1 MNKPIPI
8 DDFSTGNS
16 RLAVFMP
23 GMGAVSSTLIA
34 GVEAVKRGLA
44 LPVGSYS
51 QMGKLKVHNSV
62 SQAVQ
67 DIFPLAKLDHLVFAS
82 WDIFPDNCYESATKN
97 HVLDAHLLDQLQE
110 PLGSISPMPAVF
122 DQKFVPRLHPLIM
135 KKARTK
141 MEYAELLREDIRN
154 FMNKK
159 NCTRGVMI
167 WCASTEIYNP
177 LMDVHKDRQAFEL
190 GLKNNDASIS
200 PTQIY
205 AYAALCENIPF
216 INGSPNISIET
227 PVIQQMANEAG
238 IPVAGSD
245 FKTGQTLIKTIL
257 APGLRKRLLGVS
269 GWYSSNILG
278 NRDGEV
284 LDDPDAFRSKEI
296 TKTSVLNNIFSPDEY
311 PDLYRDLH
319 HMVKIH
325 YYPPRGDNK
334 ESWDNIDIFGWLGYP
349 MQIKIN
355 FLARDSILAAPVALD
370 LILFMDLAARI
381 NYSGIQDW
389 LGFYF
394 KSPLPNNG
402 GNFEHDLNVQF
413 ENLESTLKKIYTSIN
428 LKAGKKLVND

>member
-8 DDFSTGNS
+8 DDYSTGNS

-67 DIFPLAKLDHLVFAS
+67 E
-82 WDIFPDNCYESATKN
+82 IFPDNCYESATKN
-97 HVLDAHLLDQLQE
+97 HVLDAQLLDQLQE

-135 KKARTK
+135 KKARTQ
-141 MEYAELLREDIRN
+141 MEYAEVLREDIRN

-190 GLKNNDASIS
+190 GLKNNDASIA

-227 PVIQQMANEAG
+227 PVI
-238 IPVAGSD
+238 
-245 FKTGQTLIKTIL
+245 
-257 APGLRKRLLGVS
+257 
-269 GWYSSNILG
+269 
-278 NRDGEV
+278 
-284 LDDPDAFRSKEI
+284 
-296 TKTSVLNNIFSPDEY
+296 
-311 PDLYRDLH
+311 H
-319 HMVKIH
+319 
-325 YYPPRGDNK
+325 
-334 ESWDNIDIFGWLGYP
+334 
-349 MQIKIN
+349 
-355 FLARDSILAAPVALD
+355 
-370 LILFMDLAARI
+370 
-381 NYSGIQDW
+381 
-389 LGFYF
+389 
-394 KSPLPNNG
+394 
-402 GNFEHDLNVQF
+402 
-413 ENLESTLKKIYTSIN
+413 
-428 LKAGKKLVND
+428 

>member
-1 MNKPIPI
+1 MTFDNL
-8 DDFSTGNS
+8 SARNS

-34 GVEAVKRGLA
+34 GVEATKRGLA
-44 LPVGSYS
+44 MPIGSYT
-51 QMGKLKVHNSV
+51 QMGKLSINNSGTQPV
-62 SQAVQ
+62 KDLFSLV
-67 DIFPLAKLDHLVFAS
+67 DLENLVFAG
-82 WDIFPDNCYESATKN
+82 WDIFPDNCYEAALKN
-97 HVLDAHLLDQLQE
+97 HVLDRHLLDQLRE
-110 PLGSISPMPAVF
+110 PLASISPMPAVF
-122 DQKFVPRLHPLIM
+122 DQRFVPKLNPVIS
-135 KKARTK
+135 KKAGTK
-141 MEYAELLREDIRN
+141 MEYAELLRADIQR
-154 FMNKK
+154 FMDENK
-159 NCTRGVMI
+159 CDRGVMI
-167 WCASTEIYNP
+167 WCASTETYNHITR
-177 LMDVHKDRQAFEL
+177 VHEDRQSFEA
-190 GLKNNDASIS
+190 GLENNDPAIS

-205 AYAALCENIPF
+205 AYAALRENIPF
-216 INGSPNISIET
+216 INGSPNVSIET
-227 PVIQQMANEAG
+227 PVIQQMACESG
-238 IPVAGSD
+238 VPVAGSD

-311 PDLYRDLH
+311 PELYGDLH
-319 HMVKIH
+319 HMVRIH

-370 LILFMDLAARI
+370 LVLLTDLAARV
-381 NYSGIQDW
+381 NYTGIQDW

-394 KSPLPNNG
+394 KSPIAKNG
-402 GNFEHDLNVQF
+402 GNIEHDLNIQF
-413 ENLESTLKKIYTSIN
+413 NNLESTLNQIHSSLHMMT
-428 LKAGKKLVND
+428 GKKLVND

>member
-1 MNKPIPI
+1 MNRQIPI
-8 DDFSTGNS
+8 DGYTTGNR
-16 RLAVFMP
+16 RLAVFLP

-34 GVEAVKRGLA
+34 GVESVKRGLA
-44 LPVGSYS
+44 LPIGSYS
-51 QMGKLKVHNSV
+51 QMGRLKVQNSAP
-62 SQAVQ
+62 QLAQ
-67 DIFPLAKLDHLVFAS
+67 DLFSLAKLDQLVFS
-82 WDIFPDNCYESATKN
+82 GWDVFPDNCYETALKN
-97 HVLDAHLLDQLQE
+97 HVLDIQLLKQLQE
-110 PLGSISPMPAVF
+110 PLSSISPMPAVF
-122 DQKFVPRLHPLIM
+122 DQKFVPRLKPVIS
-135 KKARTK
+135 KKAGTK

-154 FMNKK
+154 FMHKNK
-159 NCTRGVMI
+159 CDRGVMI

-177 LMDVHKDRQAFEL
+177 VSGVHKDRQTFEL
-190 GLKNNDASIS
+190 GLKNNDALIS

-227 PVIQQMANEAG
+227 PVIQQMANAAG
-238 IPVAGSD
+238 IPIAGSD

-284 LDDPDAFRSKEI
+284 LDDPDTFRSKEI

-311 PDLYRDLH
+311 PDLYQDLH

-370 LILFMDLAARI
+370 LILFIDLAARI

-394 KSPLPNNG
+394 KSPVSDNG
-402 GNFEHDLNVQF
+402 EIIEHDLNIQF
-413 ENLESTLKKIYTSIN
+413 EKFESTLKKIHSRNNI
-428 LKAGKKLVND
+428 KVEQKLVND

>member
-1 MNKPIPI
+1 MNRHIPI
-8 DDFSTGNS
+8 DNYASGNCK
-16 RLAVFMP
+16 LAVFLP

-34 GVEAVKRGLA
+34 GIEAVKRGLA
-44 LPVGSYS
+44 LPIGSYS
-51 QMGKLKVHNSV
+51 QMGRLKIQDSGTK
-62 SQAVQ
+62 SVQ
-67 DIFPLAKLDHLVFAS
+67 DIFSLVNLDQLVFTG
-82 WDIFPDNCYESATKN
+82 WDIYPDNCYETAAKN
-97 HVLDAHLLDQLQE
+97 HVLDRHLLDQLQE

-122 DQKFVPRLHPLIM
+122 DQKFVPRLNPLIS
-135 KKARTK
+135 KKAGTK

-154 FMNKK
+154 FMKK
-159 NCTRGVMI
+159 NACDRGVMI

-177 LMDVHKDRQAFEL
+177 VSDVHMDRQKFEL
-190 GLKNNDASIS
+190 GLKNNDALIS

-216 INGSPNISIET
+216 INGSPNVSIET
-227 PVIQQMANEAG
+227 PAIQQIANDAG
-238 IPVAGSD
+238 VPIAGSD

-296 TKTSVLNNIFSPDEY
+296 TKTSVLNNIFSPEDY

-319 HMVKIH
+319 HMVRIH

-370 LILFMDLAARI
+370 LILFTDLAARV

-394 KSPLPNNG
+394 KSPVTNKGKNI
-402 GNFEHDLNVQF
+402 EHDLNVQF
-413 ENLESTLKKIYTSIN
+413 DNFEATLNRIHSGKNLMTE
-428 LKAGKKLVND
+428 KKLVND

>member
-1 MNKPIPI
+1 MNRHLPI
-8 DDFSTGNS
+8 DDYSARNS

-34 GVEAVKRGLA
+34 GVEAIKRGLA
-44 LPVGSYS
+44 LPIGSYS
-51 QMGKLKVHNSV
+51 QMGKLGINNPG
-62 SQAVQ
+62 SQSIQ
-67 DIFPLAKLDHLVFAS
+67 DLFSLTTLDNLVFTG
-82 WDIFPDNCYESATKN
+82 WDIFPDNCYETAIKN
-97 HVLDAHLLDQLQE
+97 HVLDKHLLDQLQE
-110 PLGSISPMPAVF
+110 PLASINPMPAVF
-122 DQKFVPRLHPLIM
+122 DQHFVPRLNPAIS
-135 KKARTK
+135 KKANSK
-141 MEYAELLREDIRN
+141 MNYAEMLREDMRN
-154 FMNKK
+154 FMSKNK
-159 NCTRGVMI
+159 CERGVMI
-167 WCASTEIYNP
+167 WCASTETYNGIT
-177 LMDVHKDRQAFEL
+177 DVHKDRKVFEA
-190 GLKNNDASIS
+190 GLENNDPSIS

-216 INGSPNISIET
+216 INGSPNVSIET
-227 PVIQQMANEAG
+227 PVIQQMADETG
-238 IPVAGSD
+238 VPVAGSD

-311 PDLYRDLH
+311 PELYGDLH
-319 HMVKIH
+319 HMVRIH

-370 LILFMDLAARI
+370 LILFTDLAARV

-394 KSPLPNNG
+394 KSPITKNG
-402 GNFEHDLNVQF
+402 GNIEHDLNIQF
-413 ENLESTLKKIYTSIN
+413 DNFESTLGQIYSSMHIM
-428 LKAGKKLVND
+428 AGKKLVND